1 MVPMDV
7 MKAMKLRHSVRAYED
22 RPIEQEIVEA
32 LNAYID
38 RLNDESGLNIG
49 LTLDEP
55 TAFTGPLAHYG
66 SFKNC
71 KNYITVCAENGRD
84 EDIGYFGEKLVLY
97 AQQLGLNTCWVALT
111 CNKRR
116 VRHTCRKGERLQ
128 IVISVG
134 YGAHS
139 GVPHKNKPL
148 EKQCSYE
155 GETMPEW
162 FAAAMKAVR
171 MAPTAV
177 NQQRFHFALLDGDRV
192 KARHL
197 VGPCAKI
204 DLGIAKYHFELGAG
218 EHPFEWA

>member
-1 MVPMDV
+1 MEQMDL
-7 MKAMKLRHSVRAYED
+7 MKAMRMRHSVRAYQD
-22 RPIEQEIVEA
+22 RPIEPETVDA
-32 LNAYID
+32 LNTYIAQLNEES
-38 RLNDESGLNIG
+38 RLNIQ
-49 LTLDEP
+49 LTLNEP

-71 KNYITVCAENGRD
+71 TNYFTICAANGRD
-84 EDIGYFGEKLVLY
+84 EEIGYFGEKLVLY

-116 VRHTCRKGERLQ
+116 VRHTCRRGEKLQ

-134 YGAHS
+134 YGVHHGA
-139 GVPHKNKPL
+139 PHKNKPL
-148 EKQCSYE
+148 ERQCSFE

-171 MAPTAV
+171 MAPTAI
-177 NQQRFHFALLDGDRV
+177 NQQKFHFALLDGDRV

-197 VGPCAKI
+197 IGPCAKI

-218 EHPFEWA
+218 DHPFAWV